1 MIIYFSDRNFNILGH
16 ASTNLPKGLHIDD
29 DLKIEDI
36 ETGVAALELVISF
49 DESTR
54 GDVEFYT
61 QTGNFILRSNDDEND
76 FFTIIDRD
84 VDTKAQEV
92 RIYAEDAGLDLL
104 NEIAPAYEASEL
116 KTIDHYIN
124 KFAYDSGFE
133 IGVNEAED
141 LLRKL
146 SWDDEE
152 TVTARLA
159 SIASQFDGCE
169 LSFSFETEG
178 LKVTRKLINI
188 YLERGKNV
196 GVQLRLNRDIDGI
209 VKTESIKDLATA
221 LKCTGAIPSGKEKA
235 ITLNNYDY
243 DDGDFYTAYGVLYS
257 RTALETWTRY
267 HGDDETLTGQRGH
280 ITKPFSY
287 DTTSQETL
295 CNKAIAELKKRRE
308 VAANYEADIKSLPE
322 NVQVGDR
329 VSIVDEKGELFLS
342 SRLLTLETS
351 VTQQKKRATLGEHR
365 LKGSGISKKVAE
377 LADKFAEVASV
388 RAEAIAAQLAA
399 QKAQEEAEKA
409 KQDAEKA
416 AADAAAAETAASS
429 AQSKIDAAEQDIQD
443 AKNAAQEAE
452 NAAAEAERQAAQ
464 AVADAAAANAE
475 VTVAK
480 QKAETA
486 ITNAGAASTTATE
499 AKEQAST
506 ASTTAAAAKLDAEQ
520 AKKDVASLGDS
531 LETLSHTM
539 STDYARKTDLT
550 ETTASLQT
558 QITQNAAKIETTAK
572 AVTTIDETAND
583 AKTQAAEAQNKAAAA
598 QSQASQAAT
607 DAQAAQTAATAAQSA
622 ATNAQSK
629 ATAAETAASTAKTKA
644 EQAEEELADA
654 KANLEAVTSR
664 VGSTEADIAAAQQ
677 AVTAAQGAADKAKA
691 DAKTAQD
698 AADAAKADAQTA
710 QTTADNANTAAAN
723 AQTAAN
729 NAKAA
734 ADKAQADAEALKT
747 RVTQAE
753 TTISQHSEAIG
764 LRATKKELENYAT
777 TAEMQAALT
786 VEASAIKTEVS
797 ANYLT
802 KTDAGSTYATK
813 TLVTQTATDLIVNIT
828 AAGKT
833 ASNFMSYD
841 ATNGLLIGNKSSG
854 SWSGYRAQVLPS
866 AFNILDSSG
875 KTLASYGA
883 NLIELGKNNRSATI
897 ELCDG
902 IASMYND
909 DSNGED
915 WNRLVI
921 DSRDTITLT
930 SNGYIN
936 HVTQYDNGNNNSA
949 SAEIHISS
957 NEPWSINTAAKGY
970 IGLAI
975 STRDG
980 KTTTGDWNEY
990 IAIHTLQ
997 RSCISLETLCP
1008 NKFAYLEVD
1017 AEKDLITLSA
1027 QTVKINYDLQVGG
1040 YSTFTSEAAFN
1051 SNVAVKGNLTVKN
1064 NGVILASKGST
1075 SYYGML
1081 TPEGSASGWIRTTE
1095 SGLIPSAHGV
1105 SSIGSSS
1112 WQFKNG
1118 YFQNLYKG
1126 GVEVSTTDHTHG
1138 WTTVSP
1144 TAGDSYVS
1152 MSGYYIAYNTSIHMA
1167 IMRLAVTITPTAE
1180 ITSGA
1185 AITLATLSGT
1195 IVPAATWAL
1204 PIYAASSNARRWM
1217 GSLDSSGNIIVRT
1230 SSSLAAGTNY
1240 SIYVTGVWYY

>member
-1 MIIYFSDRNFNILGH
+1 MIIYFSDRKFNILGH
-16 ASTNLPKGLHIDD
+16 ASTNLPEGLTIVD
-29 DLKIEDI
+29 DLKVDEV
-36 ETGVAALELVISF
+36 ETGVSTFECVISF
-49 DESTR
+49 DEKTR
-54 GDVEFYT
+54 SKVEEYT
-61 QTGNFILRSNDDEND
+61 ETGNFLLRSNEDENEYY
-76 FFTIIDRD
+76 TIIEREL
-84 VDTKAQEV
+84 DTKKQEV

-116 KTIDHYIN
+116 KAIDHYIN

-133 IGVNEAED
+133 IGVNEVED

-146 SWDDEE
+146 SWTDEDN
-152 TVTARLA
+152 VTARLA
-159 SIASQFDGCE
+159 SVAEQFDGCE
-169 LSFSFETEG
+169 ISFSFETRG
-178 LKVTRKLINI
+178 LKVTKKLINV
-188 YLERGKNV
+188 YKSRGSNT
-196 GVQLRLNRDIDGI
+196 GVRLRLNRDVDGI
-209 VKTESIKDLATA
+209 VKTENIENLATA
-221 LKCTGAIPSGKEKA
+221 LKCEGAIPSGKEKA
-235 ITLNNYDY
+235 ITLSGYDY
-243 DDGDFYTAYGVLYS
+243 DDGDFYTAYNVLYS
-257 RTALETWTRY
+257 REALEKWTRY
-267 HGDDETLTGQRGH
+267 YGDDETLTGQRGH
-280 ITKPFSY
+280 ITKTFSY

-295 CNKAIAELKKRRE
+295 CKKAIAELKKRRE
-308 VAANYEADIKSLPE
+308 PELNFEVEIKTLPAN
-322 NVQVGDR
+322 VHVGDR
-329 VSIVDEKGELFLS
+329 VSIVDEKGEIFLS
-342 SRLLTLETS
+342 TRLLVLESS
-351 VTQQKKRATLGEHR
+351 VTQQSYKATLGEHKI
-365 LKGSGISKKVAE
+365 KGSGISKQVEA
-377 LADKFAEVASV
+377 LAAMFALEAGA
-388 RAEAIAAQLAA
+388 RAEAIAAQL
-399 QKAQEEAEKA
+399 EAKNAMAEVQMAMGYAENA
-409 KQDAEKA
+409 KQDAGNALA
-416 AADAAAAETAASS
+416 AANN

-486 ITNAGAASTTATE
+486 ITNAGAASTTANE

-583 AKTQAAEAQNKAAAA
+583 AKTQAAEAQNKATAA
-598 QSQASQAAT
+598 QTQASQAAT

-698 AADAAKADAQTA
+698 AADKAKADAQTA
-710 QTTADNANTAAAN
+710 QTTANNANTAAAN

-734 ADKAQADAEALKT
+734 ADKAQEDADALKT

-753 TTISQHSEAIG
+753 TKITQHSEAIE
-764 LRATKKELENYAT
+764 LRATKKELEDYAT
-777 TAEMQAALT
+777 TSEMQAALT
-786 VEASAIKTEVS
+786 VQSTAIKSEVS
-797 ANYLT
+797 ATYLD
-802 KTDAGSTYATK
+802 KTSAGNTYATK
-813 TLVTQTATDLIVNIT
+813 TLVTQTANDLSVNIT

-875 KTLASYGA
+875 KALASYGA
-883 NLIELGKNNRSATI
+883 NLIELGKGNRNATVQ
-897 ELCDG
+897 LCDG

-909 DSNGED
+909 NSIGID
-915 WNRLVI
+915 WNRLI
-921 DSRDTITLT
+921 IESRDSIMLS
-930 SNGYIN
+930 SNGYIT
-936 HVTQYDNGNNNSA
+936 HRTSYDNGNNLSA
-949 SAEIHISS
+949 SAELELTSHTPWANDVVSGFAQLSATTRTKTSS
-957 NEPWSINTAAKGY
+957 GGWSDRTAVVVLNAVHAK
-970 IGLAI
+970 LQ
-975 STRDG
+975 
-980 KTTTGDWNEY
+980 
-990 IAIHTLQ
+990 AIHPDVQVSVTA
-997 RSCISLETLCP
+997 SGED
-1008 NKFAYLEVD
+1008 NAVYLD
-1017 AEKDLITLSA
+1017 A
-1027 QTVKINYDLQVGG
+1027 QTVRAVYDLQVGG

-1064 NGVILASKGST
+1064 NGVILASKGNT

-1138 WTTVSP
+1138 WATVSP
-1144 TAGDSYVS
+1144 TAGDSFVS
-1152 MSGYYIAYNTSIHMA
+1152 LTGYYIAYNTSIHMA
-1167 IMRLAVTITPTAE
+1167 IMRLALTITPTAE
-1180 ITSGA
+1180 ITSGT

-1230 SSSLAAGTNY
+1230 NSALAAGTGY
-1240 SIYVTGVWYY
+1240 TIYVSGVWYY